1 MVSDKLGLMNTDDKA
16 SVLIQTVTVLIQTL
30 TNNGLKLRLDMKDNR
45 KFITISL
52 PTSTWS
58 QCFVGFEAYS
68 GSVYDTHENLRCD
81 LKWFF
86 CEFNSDYV
94 TAYDP
99 NTILVT
105 DSR

>member
-1 MVSDKLGLMNTDDKA
+1 
-16 SVLIQTVTVLIQTL
+16 
-30 TNNGLKLRLDMKDNR
+30 MKDNR